1 MPDDIDPVPLPENPS
16 TVAELLPFLPLPYAY
31 AKQWACVFSEE
42 LADRLVEV
50 QESLGN
56 LQFRVTPIALTDGR
70 FMIRGAILS
79 ETAANGLYGLP
90 FSLLD
95 SSRFDEVAILPWA
108 DAMALRPQPDPLPEG
123 L

>member
-1 MPDDIDPVPLPENPS
+1 MPDDIDAAPLPENPQ

-31 AKQWACVFSEE
+31 AKQWACVFSQE

-95 SSRFDEVAILPWA
+95 ASRFDEVAILPWA
-108 DAMALRPQPDPLPEG
+108 DAMALRPQPDPVDP
-123 L
+123 